1 MDSRLIFLHWYE
13 GFKRDVGEGK
23 CRGLMVIPCAY
34 RNVRTEF
41 LGSPT
46 NKDMIPCFLEKRHDT
61 DMPAVPKPTQVGGYK
76 DTKARER
83 NLVKELGNIAP

>member
-1 MDSRLIFLHWYE
+1 MSEKGSGGGQWL
-13 GFKRDVGEGK
+13 
-23 CRGLMVIPCAY
+23 PP
-34 RNVRTEF
+34 VRTGRYGPSRRF
-41 LGSPT
+41 AGD
-46 NKDMIPCFLEKRHDT
+46 KAMHPCFPEKCHVT